1 MKRESRQ
8 NIQQQNPFI
17 VIWEMTRTCELKC
30 LHCQLKT
37 QIERESDELTFEEGI
52 RLIDEI
58 AAMDNPLL
66 VLTGGDVFVRP
77 DFFELAQYGIAQ
89 GLKVA
94 IATNATNHVTKEIMR
109 KVKMS
114 GISSWEFNLDGYD
127 VHSHD
132 ALCGVP
138 GTFEL
143 TLRSLAFLKEIGLP
157 RQINTVVSKINFD
170 KIKEIGNLIEIYD
183 IDLWNIIM
191 MVPTPGN
198 QEVTSLTACEHE
210 LFFQWLYD
218 YSRKVPFKVNTTYG
232 EHFQRVLIQNKTRQL
247 HINSHDPE
255 YQNALR
261 EGSRAVKKLL
271 NDESNGLSNGGRTL
285 YINHCGD
292 VYPSRIMPIKA
303 GNIKDELL
311 HVIYRYSPLFKKL
324 KNPDLLKGKC
334 GICEFRYVCGG
345 NRSRAYNLTGDYL
358 ESELYCVYTPKKAY
372 HVREKI
378 LAK

>member
-30 LHCQLKT
+30 LHCQLNT
-37 QIERESDELTFEEGI
+37 QLERESDELTFEEGV

-58 AAMDNPLL
+58 AMMDNPLL
-66 VLTGGDVFVRP
+66 VLTGGDVFVRS

-89 GLKVA
+89 GLKVVL
-94 IATNATNHVTKEIMR
+94 ATNATNHVTEKIMKR
-109 KVKMS
+109 VKMI
-114 GISSWEFNLDGYD
+114 GISSWEFNLDGSD
-127 VHSHD
+127 AHSHD
-132 ALCGVP
+132 ALCGIP

-143 TLRSLAFLKEIGLP
+143 TMRSLAFLKEIGLP

-170 KIKEIGNLIEIYD
+170 KIEEIGSLIEKID

-198 QEVTSLTACEHE
+198 REVTPLTDFEHE

-218 YSRKVPFKVNTTYG
+218 YSRKVPFHVKTTYG
-232 EHFQRVLIQNKTRQL
+232 EHFQRVIIQNKTRQL
-247 HINSHDPE
+247 HINSSDLE

-261 EGSRAVKKLL
+261 EGPAAVKKLL
-271 NDESNGLSNGGRTL
+271 NDELHGLSNGGRTL

-311 HVIYRYSPLFKKL
+311 HVVYRYSPLFKKL
-324 KNPDLLKGKC
+324 KNPELLKGKC

-358 ESELYCVYTPKKAY
+358 ESEPYCIYTPKKAY
-372 HVREKI
+372 PVREKI